1 MRRAVIYVV
10 GSLLIWC
17 LFSCA
22 GFSGEVKPVADA
34 EGSLGIAAPEITL
47 VAVGDI
53 NLGRKAGRI
62 ILAGDVDY
70 AFAKTRDI
78 ISAADIAFGN
88 LESTISEQNGVT
100 QNGVWCFT
108 APPVAAETLAH
119 AGFDVVS
126 LANNH
131 VWDFGKRAL
140 LETPGHLDTV
150 GIKHAGTGE
159 NLDAAFTPAIIDI
172 KGTRIAFFSAT
183 RIFNFGGAEHE
194 AFTYTAWADMEHL
207 RPAIEKVRGDVD
219 LIIVAA
225 HWGAEYQDRP
235 ADETVKFAHEMV
247 DAGADIILGGHP
259 HVPQGIERYNNGFI
273 IYSLGN
279 FAYHQTTEHSVWKT
293 RSVILK
299 LTLTKDGV
307 KSYEMIPVT
316 CGFQPAVA
324 EGELASEILAHMATI
339 SDYLK

>member
-1 MRRAVIYVV
+1 VIW
-10 GSLLIWC
+10 G

-22 GFSGEVKPVADA
+22 GFTGETRPVADA
-34 EGSLGIAAPEITL
+34 EGSLGIAPPEITL

-62 ILAGDVDY
+62 ILSGDVDY

-108 APPVAAETLAH
+108 APPIAAETLSH

-126 LANNH
+126 LSNNH

-140 LETPGHLDTV
+140 LETPGYLDKV

-159 NLDAAFTPAIIDI
+159 NLDQAYTPAILDV

-183 RIFNFGGAEHE
+183 RIFNFGGPEHE
-194 AFTYTAWADMEHL
+194 AFTYAAWIDMERL
-207 RPAIEKVRGDVD
+207 GPAITKAKADVD
-219 LIIVAA
+219 LVIVAA

-235 ADETVKFAHEMV
+235 ADENVKLAHAMI

-259 HVPQGIERYNNGFI
+259 HVPQGIERYNDAFI

-279 FAYHQTTEHSVWKT
+279 FAYHQTTEHSIWKT

-299 LTLTKDGV
+299 LTLTRDGV
-307 KSYEMIPVT
+307 KSYELIPVT

-324 EGELASEILAHMATI
+324 EGALGDEILAHMAAI
-339 SDYLK
+339 SAYFK